1 MRTGIAT
8 VPLDY
13 GKCPYWLFERMK
25 KLSRGIVLAIVEEF
39 GPDEILKR
47 LSNPVWF
54 QSLGCVLGFDWNSSG
69 LATTTLGALKEGVR
83 GLESNLGLFICGG
96 KGKTSRKTPEQIQDW
111 GEFLGYSLEK
121 IDSLIYASKISAK
134 VDNNAIQDGF
144 QLYHHNLI
152 FSKSGQWTVI
162 QQGMNEQISQ
172 ARRYHWGSPPDF
184 FQKFEGYDF
193 VEEPHSGIIS
203 DIRLKPLNLTA
214 KESKENKEVSAG
226 LVREEP
232 KRFLKSIKLISEK
245 PKTLMNYPVLKG
257 RGIPFGASYFSGFHP
272 RPKGRDIPAAKIKQK
287 RIKNFTEI
295 ELNNVEFYWHPVVNE
310 KFNLKRLEKTIFFAN
325 QQNPKNFEEL
335 LSLKGVGPKTI
346 RALSLVSEIIY
357 GAKPSYEDPARYTF
371 AHGGKDG
378 TPYFVEK
385 DTYDK
390 TIAAIEKGIRISKIS
405 QKEKLQAL
413 KRLNSKK

>member
-1 MRTGIAT
+1 MRTGVAT

-83 GLESNLGLFICGG
+83 GLESNLGLFVCGG
-96 KGKTSRKTPEQIQDW
+96 KGKTSRKTPEQIQSW
-111 GEFLGYSLEK
+111 GEFLGYSVEK

-152 FSKSGQWTVI
+152 FSKSGQWTII
-162 QQGMNEQISQ
+162 QQGMNKQVSQ
-172 ARRYHWGSPPDF
+172 ARRYHWSSPPNF
-184 FQKFEGYDF
+184 FQKFGGHDF

-214 KESKENKEVSAG
+214 KESKENKEVSTG

-245 PKTLMNYPVLKG
+245 PKTL
-257 RGIPFGASYFSGFHP
+257 
-272 RPKGRDIPAAKIKQK
+272 IKQK

-325 QQNPKNFEEL
+325 QKKPKNFEEL

-390 TIAAIEKGIRISKIS
+390 TIATIEKGIKISKIS